1 MAEVTEQIVR
11 EAPEIEALRL
21 GLIQSAKGL
30 ADKPITLP
38 TQQVAG
44 ESPLTV
50 QAQDLAATGIG
61 GFEPYVTEGGFTL
74 GDAATA
80 LTGVQS
86 ATEPYEIASRD
97 ALIAAINNAGLA
109 RGEFDPSG
117 IAAFQ
122 NPFETAVVQQAL
134 ADLQRQGDIAQ
145 LGVRAQAAGTGAF
158 GGTRQ
163 AISEQELARNILDQQ
178 ARTAGQLRA
187 QGFQDAAQRAQQAFE
202 AAKARELQAAQTTGQ
217 LASGLGS
224 LGLDFGRLGI
234 ATGDALG
241 TLGLRQASL
250 GELRQQLEQ
259 REIAQLA
266 ELGLRQQAQQQA
278 ELEAQRQSSLAQ
290 LYEPYQ
296 RLSFLSDIYKGAP
309 STQQTIAAATAP
321 NVSPAQQYLGLGIA
335 GLSAAAGADRAGLFG

>member
-1 MAEVTEQIVR
+1 MSEVTEQIVR

-30 ADKPITLP
+30 ADQPITLP

-44 ESPLTV
+44 QAPLTI

-80 LTGVQS
+80 LRGVQ
-86 ATEPYEIASRD
+86 AVANPYQDAAREALMASMSN
-97 ALIAAINNAGLA
+97 AALA
-109 RGEFDPSG
+109 RGEFAPGG

-134 ADLQRQGDIAQ
+134 ADIQRQGDIAQ
-145 LGVRAQAAGTGAF
+145 QGVRAQAAGAGAF
-158 GGTRQ
+158 GGSRQ
-163 AISEQELARNILDQQ
+163 AIAEQELARNILDQQ
-178 ARTAGQLRA
+178 ARTAAQLRA
-187 QGFQDAAQRAQQAFE
+187 QGFQDAAGRAQQAFE
-202 AAKARELQAAQTTGQ
+202 AAKARELETAQLTGQ
-217 LASGLGS
+217 LAGGLGS
-224 LGLDFGRLGI
+224 LGTDFGRLGLE
-234 ATGDALG
+234 TGERLG

-250 GELRQQLEQ
+250 GELGQQLEQ

-266 ELGLRQQAQQQA
+266 ELGQRQQAQQQA

-335 GLSAAAGADRAGLFG
+335 GLSAAAGAERAGLFG

>member
-1 MAEVTEQIVR
+1 M
-11 EAPEIEALRL
+11 
-21 GLIQSAKGL
+21 
-30 ADKPITLP
+30 
-38 TQQVAG
+38 
-44 ESPLTV
+44 
-50 QAQDLAATGIG
+50 
-61 GFEPYVTEGGFTL
+61 
-74 GDAATA
+74 
-80 LTGVQS
+80 
-86 ATEPYEIASRD
+86 
-97 ALIAAINNAGLA
+97 
-109 RGEFDPSG
+109 
-117 IAAFQ
+117 
-122 NPFETAVVQQAL
+122 QQAL

-202 AAKARELQAAQTTGQ
+202 SAKARELQAAQTTGQ

-266 ELGLRQQAQQQA
+266 ELGLRQQAQHQA